1 MRDGWTIGVSEITE
15 LLKAQDGAERPDLS
29 PVFERLY
36 ADLKRIAIAR
46 ARSAGPG
53 ATLGATVLVNEV
65 FLKLAGTER
74 LSLTNRRHFFTC
86 AALAMRQ
93 ILVDNAR
100 AAQAEKRG
108 GGLERVT
115 LGSSDAVAPD
125 IDVRDLDSALDDLER
140 INPDLRELVELRYF
154 AGLSMPAIAEL
165 RGVSLRTIAREWERA
180 RSMLQVR
187 LSPDGL

>member
-1 MRDGWTIGVSEITE
+1 MSEITE
-15 LLKAQDGAERPDLS
+15 LLRVQEGEAAPDLA

-46 ARSAGPG
+46 AGSVGQG
-53 ATLGATVLVNEV
+53 ATLGATALVHEA

-100 AAQAEKRG
+100 AAHAEKRG

-115 LGSSDAVAPD
+115 LGSSDARAPD
-125 IDVRDLDSALDDLER
+125 VDLFELDAALEDLGR
-140 INPDLRELVELRYF
+140 INPDLRELIELRYF

-165 RGVSLRTIAREWERA
+165 RNVSVRTLAREWQRA

-187 LSPDGL
+187 LTADGF